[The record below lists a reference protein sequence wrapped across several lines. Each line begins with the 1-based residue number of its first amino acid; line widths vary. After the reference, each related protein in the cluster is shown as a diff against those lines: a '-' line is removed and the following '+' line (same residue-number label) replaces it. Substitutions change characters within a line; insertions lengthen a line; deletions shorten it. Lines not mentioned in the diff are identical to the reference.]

1 MTDVPWSQTSSF
13 PPAADG
19 GASRGQRRAAQER
32 GGVRRGAEGADTM
45 GKTPWSWGPIHG
57 PGTPAVPTLSRWF
70 GSDRRLREAAEVM
83 CKNKS
88 KGRVLLRQLAC
99 QALNTHALQVNTN
112 KP

>member
-32 GGVRRGAEGADTM
+32 GGARRGAEGADTM

-70 GSDRRLREAAEVM
+70 GYLTDASERLL
-83 CKNKS
+83 KS
-88 KGRVLLRQLAC
+88 CVKISQKDVFCFGS
-99 QALNTHALQVNTN
+99 
-112 KP
+112 